1 MNWDA
6 LGAVAEALGAA
17 GVVAT
22 LVYLSVQVRRNS
34 KEIVESRTQRVF
46 ELMIETRSNLAEGKI
61 ASIQAKVD
69 ANTELTPEEEIR
81 YRAHRAY
88 NLNIWNAYL
97 MWSQAGTITPDLD
110 AVMSNRIRRSLSGP
124 TPAAVKNRELWKQTP
139 SGIYTHEFQAYVE
152 EILREEQSRDPAAV

>member
-97 MWSQAGTITPDLD
+97 IWSQAGTITPDLD

-124 TPAAVKNRELWKQTP
+124 TPAAVKNRKLWKQTP

-152 EILREEQSRDPAAV
+152 EILREEQSRDPAV

>member
-124 TPAAVKNRELWKQTP
+124 TPAAVKNRKLWKQTP

-152 EILREEQSRDPAAV
+152 EILREEQSRDPAV